1 MINLNEKENKHQLP
15 SNQINDRL
23 NDLYQKSIFEK
34 KKKLLYLDVA
44 SNLSI
49 SNSKNVDFGVW
60 FKIRSY
66 FTKGNSI
73 IQKRKMKAYELLIN
87 YFNKRLDLIY
97 YFKRLNKND
106 LINSLIFTEMQ
117 NKTFDYLEKPNI
129 FIDGVISLN
138 EIYEDKSAIS
148 DIIKNYRDKVK
159 DENLDYYDQKLLTLL
174 PNKIQFQ
181 IV

>member
-1 MINLNEKENKHQLP
+1 MNDLNEKENKNQLP

-60 FKIRSY
+60 FKIRSC
-66 FTKGNSI
+66 FTKGNSNT
-73 IQKRKMKAYELLIN
+73 QKRKIKAYEFLIN

-106 LINSLIFTEMQ
+106 LINSFIFTEIQ

-129 FIDGVISLN
+129 FIDGEITSY

-148 DIIKNYRDKVK
+148 DIIKNYSDKVK
-159 DENLDYYDQKLLTLL
+159 DENLDYYDQKLLKLL
-174 PNKIQFQ
+174 PEKIQFQ